1 MATLGRQEFDV
12 VLLDVKLPDA
22 SGLDILRWARE
33 SDVDTEFV
41 ILTGNADVETA
52 VEAMR
57 LGAYDFVAK
66 PWRNAELVQVIG
78 KAAEKKDLRRGN
90 HRPQEGRTPP
100 GGIPHLAGASPPTLG
115 GVSQHASAAA

>member
-78 KAAEKKDLRRGN
+78 KAAEKKDLRREN
-90 HRPQEGRTPP
+90 HPAKKGIDPPEGK
-100 GGIPHLAGASPPTLG
+100 PHNRGDSPETG
-115 GVSQHASAAA
+115 DVG